1 MKFGT
6 LAISLLLAGAGA
18 ILAANHLGAQVP
30 GLEWVRIDAL
40 LPKQAARESEP
51 AANGT
56 TKVAQAS
63 EGSGRRAGGSGNGSG
78 GGGRRGGNDGP
89 VPIVVALATSAD
101 VPIYLRGVGSARAL
115 NTVTVRP
122 QVDGKLIKVHFT
134 EGQDVKR
141 GDLLAE
147 IDPIT
152 YQAALA
158 QARAKKALTD
168 SQLANAK
175 LDLERS
181 NRVGPNVTPQKT
193 IDTQRAQV
201 SQLEAQIQSDTA
213 AIASAEAILGYTRI
227 LAPIDGRT
235 GQRLVD
241 EGNLIRAGD
250 AGIVTIAAI
259 HPITVQFTLP
269 QQQLKS
275 VKAAMELGPVSVE
288 AMDGDDKTIIDAGK
302 VTFID
307 NLIDQTTG
315 TIRMKA
321 DLPNERLQLWPGQ
334 FANVRVKVETLK
346 GVTTTPTAA
355 IQRGPSGPFVYV
367 LAQGVGEGTGEGAKA
382 TVAVRPVTVTQ
393 QDDLIAVVTKGL
405 NVGERI
411 VTSGFARLKDG
422 SEVNVTRTQ
431 PAPGAA
437 APAPAAVDGA
447 KATPSAEATPG
458 DATAKPRGER
468 RQRAEGEGRG
478 KGERPGG
485 RPANK
490 ESAVQ

>member
-1 MKFGT
+1 MKSRT
-6 LAISLLLAGAGA
+6 LMISMLLAGAGA
-18 ILAANHLGAQVP
+18 IVAANHWGMPVP
-30 GLEWVRIDAL
+30 GFEWARIDAL
-40 LPKQAARESEP
+40 FPQQSATGPETSGDKS
-51 AANGT
+51 
-56 TKVAQAS
+56 AQATKPGGAES
-63 EGSGRRAGGSGNGSG
+63 GSRRGGG

-89 VPIVVALATSAD
+89 VPIVVAAATSAD
-101 VPIYLRGVGSARAL
+101 VPIYLRGVGSARAM

-141 GDLLAE
+141 GDILAE
-147 IDPIT
+147 IDPVT
-152 YQAALA
+152 YQATLA
-158 QARAKKALTD
+158 QARAKQTLTE

-201 SQLEAQIQSDTA
+201 AQFEAQIQADTA
-213 AIASAEAILGYTRI
+213 AVASAEAILGYTRI
-227 LAPIDGRT
+227 FAPIDGRT

-259 HPITVQFTLP
+259 RPITVQFTLP
-269 QQQLKS
+269 QQQLKG
-275 VKAAMELGPVSVE
+275 VKAAMDLGPVSVE

-307 NLIDQTTG
+307 NQIDQTTG

-367 LAQGVGEGTGEGAKA
+367 LNAGAGEAAKS
-382 TVAVRPVTVTQ
+382 TVAIRPVTVTQ

-405 NVGERI
+405 AVGERI

-422 SEVNVTRTQ
+422 SEVNVMRTQ
-431 PAPGAA
+431 SAPGTAEPASA
-437 APAPAAVDGA
+437 APEGA
-447 KATPSAEATPG
+447 KTAPSAEAAPVDG
-458 DATAKPRGER
+458 TAKPRSER

-478 KGERPGG
+478 KGERQGGG
-485 RPANK
+485 RPASK

>member
-6 LAISLLLAGAGA
+6 LAITMLLAGAGA
-18 ILAANHLGAQVP
+18 VLAANHLGMPVP
-30 GLEWVRIDAL
+30 GLEWVRIDAV
-40 LPKQAARESEP
+40 LPQLATTGAGDKSEAAK
-51 AANGT
+51 T
-56 TKVAQAS
+56 DKT
-63 EGSGRRAGGSGNGSG
+63 EGNGRRGNGSSGG

-147 IDPIT
+147 IDPVT
-152 YQAALA
+152 YQATLA
-158 QARAKKALTD
+158 QARAKKALTE

-201 SQLEAQIQSDTA
+201 IQFEAQIQSDTA

-250 AGIVTIAAI
+250 AGIVSIAAI
-259 HPITVQFTLP
+259 RPITVQFTLP

-346 GVTTTPTAA
+346 AVTTTPTAA

-367 LAQGVGEGTGEGAKA
+367 LAQGTGEGAKS

-422 SEVNVTRTQ
+422 SEVNVTRMQ
-431 PAPGAA
+431 PASGTAEPS
-437 APAPAAVDGA
+437 PATTDGA
-447 KATPSAEATPG
+447 KAAPSAEAAPDDG
-458 DATAKPRGER
+458 TAKPRGER

-478 KGERPGG
+478 KGERQGG